1 MGQIL
6 VQGGYMMLC
15 AAGSLV
21 CNVICVY
28 LASRVAAGLSHT
40 LREKVFN
47 QALDLSRGDVDRFGA
62 ASLVNRC
69 TNDITQIQNLVSM
82 GLSAIVKAPVM
93 AIWAVVKIVGFG
105 WEWTLATAV
114 AALSIALMLA
124 LTVVVCI
131 PRFQKVQ
138 GLTDVLNRL
147 LREHLTGVRPVRAYN
162 AEGYERERFSG
173 ANDELTDNNLI
184 ANRVM
189 AIMNPGM
196 TLVTSGLTLAVYWIG
211 AVLIEAA
218 APGARLTL
226 FSQMVVFSNYGMQ
239 VVLAFVLLNMI
250 FVLLPRAQM
259 AAERVSEVIEV
270 EPAVTDGVG
279 VLDSDVAAADR
290 GRIEFRDVS
299 FTYPDDGTPG
309 LSHVSFTVEPGQT
322 VAVVGATG
330 SGRMTLVQLVDRL
343 FDATEGQVLVDGR
356 DVRGYTLEELH
367 CRIGYIPQTAT
378 LFKGTVAS
386 NVAYGKTDHE
396 ITRDDVGAALAVAQS
411 TDFVEGMEGGLNA
424 AIEQGGRNV
433 SGGQRQRLAMGRAIA
448 RRPEVLVFDDS
459 FSALDFATDRKLRE
473 ALARECA
480 GTTKLIVA
488 QRVSTVRDADLIVV
502 LDGGSCVGVGTH
514 DELMRSCPTYR
525 EIVSSQLSK
534 EEIANAWPEQH
545 ARDGRREHRRGTE
558 GRPRPRLRPP
568 RPVLP
573 SLPAHRCR
581 GERAR
586 ARGRDPLRHRRRLH
600 DLHPPLYPAAPEHL
614 AGRELGADHGG
625 RVRARVRLPR
635 GGRDGRRVCQA
646 RSHRVAAR

>member
-1 MGQIL
+1 MLKLLRYLDKRQRGQALLTLVFVVLQVWLDLTLPDYMATITSLAETPGSTMGQIL

-28 LASRVAAGLSHT
+28 LASRVAAGLSRT

-47 QALDLSRGDVDRFGA
+47 QALDLSRGDVDRVGA

-162 AEGYERERFSG
+162 AEGYERGRFSG
-173 ANDELTDNNLI
+173 ANDELTGNNLI

-250 FVLLPRAQM
+250 FVLLSRAQV
-259 AAERVSEVIEV
+259 AAERVSEVIEA

-330 SGRMTLVQLVDRL
+330 SGKTTLVNLLMRFYEVGNGGIYIDGVNIADVTRENLHEQFGMVLQDTWFFQGTLRENIA
-343 FDATEGQVLVDGR
+343 FDAEGVGDERLDEVCEACGLLKWVRSLPAGYDTE
-356 DVRGYTLEELH
+356 LEP
-367 CRIGYIPQTAT
+367 G
-378 LFKGTVAS
+378 S
-386 NVAYGKTDHE
+386 
-396 ITRDDVGAALAVAQS
+396 
-411 TDFVEGMEGGLNA
+411 
-424 AIEQGGRNV
+424 V
-433 SGGQRQRLAMGRAIA
+433 SAGQRQLITIA
-448 RRPEVLVFDDS
+448 RAMVKDAPLLILDEAKSSVDTRTELRVQRAMDALMEGRTS
-459 FSALDFATDRKLRE
+459 FVIAHRL
-473 ALARECA
+473 
-480 GTTKLIVA
+480 
-488 QRVSTVRDADLIVV
+488 STIRDADLILVMEHGDVV
-502 LDGGSCVGVGTH
+502 ESGNHEELLAAGGAYAK
-514 DELMRSCPTYR
+514 LYN
-525 EIVSSQLSK
+525 SQF
-534 EEIANAWPEQH
+534 EEA
-545 ARDGRREHRRGTE
+545 D
-558 GRPRPRLRPP
+558 
-568 RPVLP
+568 
-573 SLPAHRCR
+573 
-581 GERAR
+581 
-586 ARGRDPLRHRRRLH
+586 
-600 DLHPPLYPAAPEHL
+600 AA
-614 AGRELGADHGG
+614 
-625 RVRARVRLPR
+625 
-635 GGRDGRRVCQA
+635 
-646 RSHRVAAR
+646 

>member
-1 MGQIL
+1 MLKLLRYLDKRQRGQALLTLVFVVLQVWLDLTLPDYMATITSLAETPGSTMGQIL

-28 LASRVAAGLSHT
+28 LTSRVAAGLSRT

-259 AAERVSEVIEV
+259 VAERVSEVIEA

-279 VLDSDVAAADR
+279 VLDSDVAVADR

-330 SGRMTLVQLVDRL
+330 SGKTTLVNLLMRFYEVGNGGIYIDGVNIADVTRENLHEQFGMVLQDTWFFQGTLRENIA
-343 FDATEGQVLVDGR
+343 FDAEGVGDERLDEVCEACGLLKWVHSLPAGYDTE
-356 DVRGYTLEELH
+356 LEP
-367 CRIGYIPQTAT
+367 G
-378 LFKGTVAS
+378 S
-386 NVAYGKTDHE
+386 
-396 ITRDDVGAALAVAQS
+396 
-411 TDFVEGMEGGLNA
+411 
-424 AIEQGGRNV
+424 V
-433 SGGQRQRLAMGRAIA
+433 SAGQRQLITIA
-448 RRPEVLVFDDS
+448 RAMVKDAPLLILDEATSSVDTRTELRVQRAMDALMEGRTS
-459 FSALDFATDRKLRE
+459 FVIAHRL
-473 ALARECA
+473 
-480 GTTKLIVA
+480 
-488 QRVSTVRDADLIVV
+488 STIRDADLILVMEHGDVV
-502 LDGGSCVGVGTH
+502 ESGNHEELLAAGGAYAK
-514 DELMRSCPTYR
+514 LYN
-525 EIVSSQLSK
+525 SQF
-534 EEIANAWPEQH
+534 EEA
-545 ARDGRREHRRGTE
+545 D
-558 GRPRPRLRPP
+558 
-568 RPVLP
+568 
-573 SLPAHRCR
+573 
-581 GERAR
+581 
-586 ARGRDPLRHRRRLH
+586 
-600 DLHPPLYPAAPEHL
+600 AA
-614 AGRELGADHGG
+614 
-625 RVRARVRLPR
+625 
-635 GGRDGRRVCQA
+635 
-646 RSHRVAAR
+646 

>member
-1 MGQIL
+1 MLKLLRYLDKRQRGQALLTLVFVVLQVWLDLTLPDYMATITSLAETPGSTMGQIL

-28 LASRVAAGLSHT
+28 LASRVAAGLSRT

-93 AIWAVVKIVGFG
+93 AIWALVKIVGFG

-162 AEGYERERFSG
+162 AEGYERGRFSG
-173 ANDELTDNNLI
+173 ANDELTGNNLI

-218 APGARLTL
+218 APGARLAL

-250 FVLLPRAQM
+250 FVLLSRAQV
-259 AAERVSEVIEV
+259 AAERVSEVIEA

-330 SGRMTLVQLVDRL
+330 SGKTTLVNLLMRFYEVGNGGIYIDGVNIADVTRENLHEQFGMVLQDTWFFQGTLRENIA
-343 FDATEGQVLVDGR
+343 FDAEGVGDERLDEVCEACGLLKWVRSLPAGYDTE
-356 DVRGYTLEELH
+356 LEP
-367 CRIGYIPQTAT
+367 G
-378 LFKGTVAS
+378 S
-386 NVAYGKTDHE
+386 
-396 ITRDDVGAALAVAQS
+396 
-411 TDFVEGMEGGLNA
+411 
-424 AIEQGGRNV
+424 V
-433 SGGQRQRLAMGRAIA
+433 SAGQRQLITIA
-448 RRPEVLVFDDS
+448 RAMVKDAPLLILDEATSSVDTRTELRVQRAMDALMEGRTS
-459 FSALDFATDRKLRE
+459 FVIAHRL
-473 ALARECA
+473 
-480 GTTKLIVA
+480 
-488 QRVSTVRDADLIVV
+488 STIRDADLILVMEHGDVV
-502 LDGGSCVGVGTH
+502 ESGNHEELLAAGGAYAK
-514 DELMRSCPTYR
+514 LYN
-525 EIVSSQLSK
+525 SQF
-534 EEIANAWPEQH
+534 EEA
-545 ARDGRREHRRGTE
+545 D
-558 GRPRPRLRPP
+558 
-568 RPVLP
+568 
-573 SLPAHRCR
+573 
-581 GERAR
+581 
-586 ARGRDPLRHRRRLH
+586 
-600 DLHPPLYPAAPEHL
+600 AA
-614 AGRELGADHGG
+614 
-625 RVRARVRLPR
+625 
-635 GGRDGRRVCQA
+635 
-646 RSHRVAAR
+646 

>member
-1 MGQIL
+1 MLKLLRYLDKRQRGQALLTLVFVVLQVWLDLTLPDYMATITSLAETPGSTMGQIL

-28 LASRVAAGLSHT
+28 LASRVAAGLSRT

-173 ANDELTDNNLI
+173 ANDELTDNSLI

-226 FSQMVVFSNYGMQ
+226 FPQMVVFSNYGMQ

-259 AAERVSEVIEV
+259 AAERVSEVIEA

-279 VLDSDVAAADR
+279 RRTTRSR
-290 GRIEFRDVS
+290 
-299 FTYPDDGTPG
+299 
-309 LSHVSFTVEPGQT
+309 
-322 VAVVGATG
+322 AT
-330 SGRMTLVQLVDRL
+330 TW
-343 FDATEGQVLVDGR
+343 A
-356 DVRGYTLEELH
+356 
-367 CRIGYIPQTAT
+367 P
-378 LFKGTVAS
+378 
-386 NVAYGKTDHE
+386 
-396 ITRDDVGAALAVAQS
+396 
-411 TDFVEGMEGGLNA
+411 
-424 AIEQGGRNV
+424 
-433 SGGQRQRLAMGRAIA
+433 
-448 RRPEVLVFDDS
+448 
-459 FSALDFATDRKLRE
+459 
-473 ALARECA
+473 
-480 GTTKLIVA
+480 
-488 QRVSTVRDADLIVV
+488 
-502 LDGGSCVGVGTH
+502 
-514 DELMRSCPTYR
+514 RSR
-525 EIVSSQLSK
+525 
-534 EEIANAWPEQH
+534 W
-545 ARDGRREHRRGTE
+545 
-558 GRPRPRLRPP
+558 
-568 RPVLP
+568 P
-573 SLPAHRCR
+573 SLPTLS
-581 GERAR
+581 RAWR
-586 ARGRDPLRHRRRLH
+586 AALT
-600 DLHPPLYPAAPEHL
+600 PPSSRAGGTSLVASASAWPWAAPSPTGPRSL
-614 AGRELGADHGG
+614 SSTTRSAPSTSRPTASC
-625 RVRARVRLPR
+625 ARPSPASAP
-635 GGRDGRRVCQA
+635 A
-646 RSHRVAAR
+646 RPSPSSPSAWARCATPTSSSCSTAAPAWASVPTTSSCAAARPTGRS

>member
-1 MGQIL
+1 MLKLLRYLDKRQRGQALLTLVFVVLQVWLDLTLPDYMATITSLAETPGSTMGQIL

-28 LASRVAAGLSHT
+28 LASRVAAGLSRT

-47 QALDLSRGDVDRFGA
+47 QAFDLSRGDVDRFGA

-82 GLSAIVKAPVM
+82 GLSVIVKAPVM

-250 FVLLPRAQM
+250 FVLLPRARV
-259 AAERVSEVIEV
+259 AAERVSEVIEA

-279 VLDSDVAAADR
+279 RRTTRSR
-290 GRIEFRDVS
+290 
-299 FTYPDDGTPG
+299 
-309 LSHVSFTVEPGQT
+309 
-322 VAVVGATG
+322 AT
-330 SGRMTLVQLVDRL
+330 TW
-343 FDATEGQVLVDGR
+343 A
-356 DVRGYTLEELH
+356 
-367 CRIGYIPQTAT
+367 P
-378 LFKGTVAS
+378 
-386 NVAYGKTDHE
+386 
-396 ITRDDVGAALAVAQS
+396 
-411 TDFVEGMEGGLNA
+411 
-424 AIEQGGRNV
+424 
-433 SGGQRQRLAMGRAIA
+433 
-448 RRPEVLVFDDS
+448 
-459 FSALDFATDRKLRE
+459 
-473 ALARECA
+473 
-480 GTTKLIVA
+480 
-488 QRVSTVRDADLIVV
+488 
-502 LDGGSCVGVGTH
+502 
-514 DELMRSCPTYR
+514 RSR
-525 EIVSSQLSK
+525 
-534 EEIANAWPEQH
+534 W
-545 ARDGRREHRRGTE
+545 
-558 GRPRPRLRPP
+558 
-568 RPVLP
+568 P
-573 SLPAHRCR
+573 SLPTLS
-581 GERAR
+581 RAWR
-586 ARGRDPLRHRRRLH
+586 AALT
-600 DLHPPLYPAAPEHL
+600 PPSSRAGGTSLAASASAWPWAAPSPTGPRSL
-614 AGRELGADHGG
+614 SSTTRSAPSTSRPTASC
-625 RVRARVRLPR
+625 ARPSPASAP
-635 GGRDGRRVCQA
+635 A
-646 RSHRVAAR
+646 RPSPSSPSAWARCATPTSSS

>member
-21 CNVICVY
+21 CNAICVY

-330 SGRMTLVQLVDRL
+330 SGKTTLVNLLMRFYEVGNGGIYIDGVNIADVTRENLHEQFGMVLQDTWFFQGTLRENIA
-343 FDATEGQVLVDGR
+343 FDAEGVGDERLDEVCEACGLLKWVRSLPAGYDTE
-356 DVRGYTLEELH
+356 LEP
-367 CRIGYIPQTAT
+367 G
-378 LFKGTVAS
+378 S
-386 NVAYGKTDHE
+386 
-396 ITRDDVGAALAVAQS
+396 
-411 TDFVEGMEGGLNA
+411 
-424 AIEQGGRNV
+424 V
-433 SGGQRQRLAMGRAIA
+433 SAGQRQLITIA
-448 RRPEVLVFDDS
+448 RAMVKDAPLLILDEATSSVDTRTELRVQRAMDALMERRTS
-459 FSALDFATDRKLRE
+459 FVIAHRL
-473 ALARECA
+473 
-480 GTTKLIVA
+480 
-488 QRVSTVRDADLIVV
+488 STIRDADLILVMEHGDVV
-502 LDGGSCVGVGTH
+502 ESGNHEELLAAGGAYAK
-514 DELMRSCPTYR
+514 LYN
-525 EIVSSQLSK
+525 SQF
-534 EEIANAWPEQH
+534 EEA
-545 ARDGRREHRRGTE
+545 D
-558 GRPRPRLRPP
+558 
-568 RPVLP
+568 
-573 SLPAHRCR
+573 
-581 GERAR
+581 
-586 ARGRDPLRHRRRLH
+586 
-600 DLHPPLYPAAPEHL
+600 AA
-614 AGRELGADHGG
+614 
-625 RVRARVRLPR
+625 
-635 GGRDGRRVCQA
+635 
-646 RSHRVAAR
+646 

>member
-1 MGQIL
+1 MLKLLSYLDKRQRGQALLTLVFVVLQVWLDLTLPDYMATITSLAETPGSTMGQIL

-28 LASRVAAGLSHT
+28 LTSRVAAGLSRT

-82 GLSAIVKAPVM
+82 GLSVIVKAPVM

-124 LTVVVCI
+124 LTVVCI

-250 FVLLPRAQM
+250 FVLLPRAQV
-259 AAERVSEVIEV
+259 AAERVSEVIEA

-279 VLDSDVAAADR
+279 RRTTRSR
-290 GRIEFRDVS
+290 
-299 FTYPDDGTPG
+299 
-309 LSHVSFTVEPGQT
+309 
-322 VAVVGATG
+322 AT
-330 SGRMTLVQLVDRL
+330 TW
-343 FDATEGQVLVDGR
+343 A
-356 DVRGYTLEELH
+356 
-367 CRIGYIPQTAT
+367 P
-378 LFKGTVAS
+378 
-386 NVAYGKTDHE
+386 
-396 ITRDDVGAALAVAQS
+396 
-411 TDFVEGMEGGLNA
+411 
-424 AIEQGGRNV
+424 
-433 SGGQRQRLAMGRAIA
+433 
-448 RRPEVLVFDDS
+448 
-459 FSALDFATDRKLRE
+459 
-473 ALARECA
+473 
-480 GTTKLIVA
+480 
-488 QRVSTVRDADLIVV
+488 
-502 LDGGSCVGVGTH
+502 
-514 DELMRSCPTYR
+514 RSR
-525 EIVSSQLSK
+525 
-534 EEIANAWPEQH
+534 W
-545 ARDGRREHRRGTE
+545 
-558 GRPRPRLRPP
+558 
-568 RPVLP
+568 P
-573 SLPAHRCR
+573 SLPTLS
-581 GERAR
+581 RAWR
-586 ARGRDPLRHRRRLH
+586 A
-600 DLHPPLYPAAPEHL
+600 DLTPPSSRAGGTSLAASASAWPWAAPSP
-614 AGRELGADHGG
+614 AGPRSLSSTTRSAPSTS
-625 RVRARVRLPR
+625 RPTASCARPSPASAP
-635 GGRDGRRVCQA
+635 A
-646 RSHRVAAR
+646 RPSPSSPSAWARCATPTSSS

>member
-1 MGQIL
+1 MFVVLQVWLDLTLPDYMATITSLAETPGSTMGQIL

-28 LASRVAAGLSHT
+28 LASRVAAGLSRT

-93 AIWAVVKIVGFG
+93 AIWA
-105 WEWTLATAV
+105 
-114 AALSIALMLA
+114 
-124 LTVVVCI
+124 VVVCI

-250 FVLLPRAQM
+250 FVLLPRAQV
-259 AAERVSEVIEV
+259 AAERVSEVIEA

-330 SGRMTLVQLVDRL
+330 SGKTTLVNLLMRFYEVGNGGIYIDGVNIADVTRENLHEQFGMVLQDTRFFQGTL
-343 FDATEGQVLVDGR
+343 RENIAFDAE
-356 DVRGYTLEELH
+356 
-367 CRIGYIPQTAT
+367 
-378 LFKGTVAS
+378 
-386 NVAYGKTDHE
+386 
-396 ITRDDVGAALAVAQS
+396 
-411 TDFVEGMEGGLNA
+411 
-424 AIEQGGRNV
+424 
-433 SGGQRQRLAMGRAIA
+433 
-448 RRPEVLVFDDS
+448 
-459 FSALDFATDRKLRE
+459 
-473 ALARECA
+473 
-480 GTTKLIVA
+480 
-488 QRVSTVRDADLIVV
+488 
-502 LDGGSCVGVGTH
+502 GVG
-514 DELMRSCPTYR
+514 DERLDEVCEACGLLKWVRSLPAGYDTELEPGSVSAGQCHGQGRPAAHPRRGHELGRHPYR
-525 EIVSSQLSK
+525 
-534 EEIANAWPEQH
+534 AARP
-545 ARDGRREHRRGTE
+545 ARDGRPHG
-558 GRPRPRLRPP
+558 G
-568 RPVLP
+568 
-573 SLPAHRCR
+573 AH
-581 GERAR
+581 E
-586 ARGRDPLRHRRRLH
+586 LRHRAPALDDPRRRP
-600 DLHPPLYPAAPEHL
+600 HPRDGARRRGGVRQPRGAA
-614 AGRELGADHGG
+614 RRRR
-625 RVRARVRLPR
+625 RVR
-635 GGRDGRRVCQA
+635 QA
-646 RSHRVAAR
+646 LQRAV

>member
-28 LASRVAAGLSHT
+28 LASRVAAGLSRT

-162 AEGYERERFSG
+162 VEGYERERFSG

-259 AAERVSEVIEV
+259 VAERVSEVIEA

-279 VLDSDVAAADR
+279 RRTTRSR
-290 GRIEFRDVS
+290 
-299 FTYPDDGTPG
+299 
-309 LSHVSFTVEPGQT
+309 
-322 VAVVGATG
+322 ATTWAPR
-330 SGRMTLVQLVDRL
+330 SRWPSLPTSSR
-343 FDATEGQVLVDGR
+343 AW
-356 DVRGYTLEELH
+356 
-367 CRIGYIPQTAT
+367 
-378 LFKGTVAS
+378 
-386 NVAYGKTDHE
+386 
-396 ITRDDVGAALAVAQS
+396 GAALTPPSSRA
-411 TDFVEGMEGGLNA
+411 GGTSLA
-424 AIEQGGRNV
+424 A
-433 SGGQRQRLAMGRAIA
+433 
-448 RRPEVLVFDDS
+448 
-459 FSALDFATDRKLRE
+459 SA
-473 ALARECA
+473 
-480 GTTKLIVA
+480 
-488 QRVSTVRDADLIVV
+488 S
-502 LDGGSCVGVGTH
+502 
-514 DELMRSCPTYR
+514 
-525 EIVSSQLSK
+525 
-534 EEIANAWPEQH
+534 AWPWVAPSPAGPRSLSSTTRSAPSTSRPTASC
-545 ARDGRREHRRGTE
+545 ARPSPASAPA
-558 GRPRPRLRPP
+558 RPSSSS
-568 RPVLP
+568 P
-573 SLPAHRCR
+573 SA
-581 GERAR
+581 
-586 ARGRDPLRHRRRLH
+586 
-600 DLHPPLYPAAPEHL
+600 
-614 AGRELGADHGG
+614 
-625 RVRARVRLPR
+625 
-635 GGRDGRRVCQA
+635 
-646 RSHRVAAR
+646 

>member
-28 LASRVAAGLSHT
+28 LASRVAAGLSRT

-82 GLSAIVKAPVM
+82 GLSVIVKAPVM

-114 AALSIALMLA
+114 AALSIA

-173 ANDELTDNNLI
+173 ANDELTDNSLI

-226 FSQMVVFSNYGMQ
+226 FPQMVVFSNYGMQ

-250 FVLLPRAQM
+250 FVLLPRAQV
-259 AAERVSEVIEV
+259 AAERVSEVIEA

-279 VLDSDVAAADR
+279 RRTTRSR
-290 GRIEFRDVS
+290 
-299 FTYPDDGTPG
+299 
-309 LSHVSFTVEPGQT
+309 
-322 VAVVGATG
+322 AT
-330 SGRMTLVQLVDRL
+330 TW
-343 FDATEGQVLVDGR
+343 A
-356 DVRGYTLEELH
+356 
-367 CRIGYIPQTAT
+367 P
-378 LFKGTVAS
+378 
-386 NVAYGKTDHE
+386 
-396 ITRDDVGAALAVAQS
+396 
-411 TDFVEGMEGGLNA
+411 
-424 AIEQGGRNV
+424 
-433 SGGQRQRLAMGRAIA
+433 
-448 RRPEVLVFDDS
+448 
-459 FSALDFATDRKLRE
+459 
-473 ALARECA
+473 
-480 GTTKLIVA
+480 
-488 QRVSTVRDADLIVV
+488 
-502 LDGGSCVGVGTH
+502 
-514 DELMRSCPTYR
+514 RSR
-525 EIVSSQLSK
+525 
-534 EEIANAWPEQH
+534 W
-545 ARDGRREHRRGTE
+545 
-558 GRPRPRLRPP
+558 
-568 RPVLP
+568 P
-573 SLPAHRCR
+573 SLPTSS
-581 GERAR
+581 RA
-586 ARGRDPLRHRRRLH
+586 
-600 DLHPPLYPAAPEHL
+600 
-614 AGRELGADHGG
+614 
-625 RVRARVRLPR
+625 
-635 GGRDGRRVCQA
+635 
-646 RSHRVAAR
+646 

>member
-28 LASRVAAGLSHT
+28 LASRVAAGLSRT

-114 AALSIALMLA
+114 AALSIALM
-124 LTVVVCI
+124 
-131 PRFQKVQ
+131 
-138 GLTDVLNRL
+138 
-147 LREHLTGVRPVRAYN
+147 H
-162 AEGYERERFSG
+162 
-173 ANDELTDNNLI
+173 
-184 ANRVM
+184 
-189 AIMNPGM
+189 
-196 TLVTSGLTLAVYWIG
+196 
-211 AVLIEAA
+211 
-218 APGARLTL
+218 
-226 FSQMVVFSNYGMQ
+226 
-239 VVLAFVLLNMI
+239 
-250 FVLLPRAQM
+250 
-259 AAERVSEVIEV
+259 
-270 EPAVTDGVG
+270 
-279 VLDSDVAAADR
+279 
-290 GRIEFRDVS
+290 
-299 FTYPDDGTPG
+299 PDDGTPG
-309 LSHVSFTVEPGQT
+309 LSHVSFTAEPGQT
-322 VAVVGATG
+322 IAVVGATG
-330 SGRMTLVQLVDRL
+330 SGKTTLVQLVDRL

-386 NVAYGKTDHE
+386 NVAYSKTDHE

-534 EEIANAWPEQH
+534 EEIANA
-545 ARDGRREHRRGTE
+545 
-558 GRPRPRLRPP
+558 
-568 RPVLP
+568 
-573 SLPAHRCR
+573 
-581 GERAR
+581 
-586 ARGRDPLRHRRRLH
+586 
-600 DLHPPLYPAAPEHL
+600 
-614 AGRELGADHGG
+614 
-625 RVRARVRLPR
+625 
-635 GGRDGRRVCQA
+635 
-646 RSHRVAAR
+646 

>member
-1 MGQIL
+1 MLKLLRYLDKRQRGQALLTLVFVVLQVWLDLTLPDYMATITSLAETPGSTMGQIL

-28 LASRVAAGLSHT
+28 LASRVAAGLSRT

-82 GLSAIVKAPVM
+82 GLSVIVKAPVM

-114 AALSIALMLA
+114 AALSIALM
-124 LTVVVCI
+124 
-131 PRFQKVQ
+131 
-138 GLTDVLNRL
+138 
-147 LREHLTGVRPVRAYN
+147 H
-162 AEGYERERFSG
+162 
-173 ANDELTDNNLI
+173 
-184 ANRVM
+184 
-189 AIMNPGM
+189 
-196 TLVTSGLTLAVYWIG
+196 
-211 AVLIEAA
+211 
-218 APGARLTL
+218 
-226 FSQMVVFSNYGMQ
+226 
-239 VVLAFVLLNMI
+239 
-250 FVLLPRAQM
+250 
-259 AAERVSEVIEV
+259 
-270 EPAVTDGVG
+270 
-279 VLDSDVAAADR
+279 
-290 GRIEFRDVS
+290 
-299 FTYPDDGTPG
+299 PDDGTPG

-322 VAVVGATG
+322 VAVVGAAG
-330 SGRMTLVQLVDRL
+330 SGKTTLVQLVDRL

-534 EEIANAWPEQH
+534 EEIANA
-545 ARDGRREHRRGTE
+545 
-558 GRPRPRLRPP
+558 
-568 RPVLP
+568 
-573 SLPAHRCR
+573 
-581 GERAR
+581 
-586 ARGRDPLRHRRRLH
+586 
-600 DLHPPLYPAAPEHL
+600 
-614 AGRELGADHGG
+614 
-625 RVRARVRLPR
+625 
-635 GGRDGRRVCQA
+635 
-646 RSHRVAAR
+646 

>member
-1 MGQIL
+1 MLKLLRYLDKRQRGQALLTLVFVVLQVWLDLTLPDYMATITSLAETPGSTMGQIL
-6 VQGGYMMLC
+6 VQGGYMILC

-330 SGRMTLVQLVDRL
+330 SGKTTLVNLLMRFYEVGNGGIYIDGVNIADVTRENLHEQFGMVLQDTWFFQGTLRENIA
-343 FDATEGQVLVDGR
+343 FDAEGVGDERLDEVCEACGLLKWVRSLPAGYDTE
-356 DVRGYTLEELH
+356 LEP
-367 CRIGYIPQTAT
+367 G
-378 LFKGTVAS
+378 S
-386 NVAYGKTDHE
+386 
-396 ITRDDVGAALAVAQS
+396 
-411 TDFVEGMEGGLNA
+411 
-424 AIEQGGRNV
+424 V
-433 SGGQRQRLAMGRAIA
+433 SAGQRQLITIA
-448 RRPEVLVFDDS
+448 RAMVKDAPLLILDEATSSVDTRTELRVQRAMDALMEGRTS
-459 FSALDFATDRKLRE
+459 FVIAHRL
-473 ALARECA
+473 
-480 GTTKLIVA
+480 
-488 QRVSTVRDADLIVV
+488 STIRDADLILVMEHGDVV
-502 LDGGSCVGVGTH
+502 ESGNHEELLAAGGAYAK
-514 DELMRSCPTYR
+514 LYN
-525 EIVSSQLSK
+525 SQF
-534 EEIANAWPEQH
+534 EEA
-545 ARDGRREHRRGTE
+545 D
-558 GRPRPRLRPP
+558 
-568 RPVLP
+568 
-573 SLPAHRCR
+573 
-581 GERAR
+581 
-586 ARGRDPLRHRRRLH
+586 
-600 DLHPPLYPAAPEHL
+600 AA
-614 AGRELGADHGG
+614 
-625 RVRARVRLPR
+625 
-635 GGRDGRRVCQA
+635 
-646 RSHRVAAR
+646 

>member
-1 MGQIL
+1 MLKLLRYLDKRQRGQALLTLVFVVLQVWLDLTLPDYMATITSLAETPGSTMGQIL

-28 LASRVAAGLSHT
+28 LASRVAAGLSRT

-69 TNDITQIQNLVSM
+69 TNDITQIQNLVSI
-82 GLSAIVKAPVM
+82 GLSVIVKAPVM

-250 FVLLPRAQM
+250 FVLLPRAQV
-259 AAERVSEVIEV
+259 AAERVSEVIEA

-279 VLDSDVAAADR
+279 RRITRSRATTWAPRSRWPSLPTLSRAWRAALTPPSSRA
-290 GRIEFRDVS
+290 G
-299 FTYPDDGTPG
+299 GTSLAASASAWLWAAPSPTG
-309 LSHVSFTVEPGQT
+309 PRSLSSTTRSAPST
-322 VAVVGATG
+322 SRPTASCARPSPASAPARPSPSSPSAWARCATPT
-330 SGRMTLVQLVDRL
+330 SSSCSTAAPAWASVPTTSSCAAHRL
-343 FDATEGQVLVDGR
+343 HHHDGR
-356 DVRGYTLEELH
+356 DQLGHGRGRH
-367 CRIGYIPQTAT
+367 RV
-378 LFKGTVAS
+378 GTFGHGA
-386 NVAYGKTDHE
+386 HE
-396 ITRDDVGAALAVAQS
+396 RHHPPLPALLRPPA
-411 TDFVEGMEGGLNA
+411 GG
-424 AIEQGGRNV
+424 
-433 SGGQRQRLAMGRAIA
+433 A
-448 RRPEVLVFDDS
+448 RRCRR
-459 FSALDFATDRKLRE
+459 TGR
-473 ALARECA
+473 
-480 GTTKLIVA
+480 
-488 QRVSTVRDADLIVV
+488 
-502 LDGGSCVGVGTH
+502 GGH
-514 DELMRSCPTYR
+514 
-525 EIVSSQLSK
+525 
-534 EEIANAWPEQH
+534 
-545 ARDGRREHRRGTE
+545 
-558 GRPRPRLRPP
+558 GRPRRRQGLQR
-568 RPVLP
+568 
-573 SLPAHRCR
+573 R
-581 GERAR
+581 GWRAR
-586 ARGRDPLRHRRRLH
+586 ALRPQQRDARGCCVEERLPLRHDDAAH
-600 DLHPPLYPAAPEHL
+600 DL
-614 AGRELGADHGG
+614 
-625 RVRARVRLPR
+625 
-635 GGRDGRRVCQA
+635 RR
-646 RSHRVAAR
+646 

>member
-1 MGQIL
+1 MLKLLRYLDKRQRGQALLTLVFVVLQVWLDLTLPDYMATITSLAETPGSTMGQIL

-28 LASRVAAGLSHT
+28 LASRVAAGLSRT

-250 FVLLPRAQM
+250 FVLLPRAQV
-259 AAERVSEVIEV
+259 AAERVSEVIEA

-299 FTYPDDGTPG
+299 FTYSDDGTPG

-330 SGRMTLVQLVDRL
+330 SGKTTLVNLLMRFYEVGNGGIYIDGVNIADVTRENLHEQFGMVLQDTWFFQGTLRENIA
-343 FDATEGQVLVDGR
+343 FDAEGVGDERLDEVCEACGLLEWVRSLPAGYDTE
-356 DVRGYTLEELH
+356 LEP
-367 CRIGYIPQTAT
+367 G
-378 LFKGTVAS
+378 S
-386 NVAYGKTDHE
+386 
-396 ITRDDVGAALAVAQS
+396 
-411 TDFVEGMEGGLNA
+411 
-424 AIEQGGRNV
+424 V
-433 SGGQRQRLAMGRAIA
+433 SAGQRQLITIA
-448 RRPEVLVFDDS
+448 RAMVKDAPLLILDEATSPVDTRTELRVQRAMDALMEGRTS
-459 FSALDFATDRKLRE
+459 FVIAHRL
-473 ALARECA
+473 
-480 GTTKLIVA
+480 
-488 QRVSTVRDADLIVV
+488 STIRDADLILVMEHGDVV
-502 LDGGSCVGVGTH
+502 ESGNHEELLAAGGAYAK
-514 DELMRSCPTYR
+514 LYN
-525 EIVSSQLSK
+525 SQF
-534 EEIANAWPEQH
+534 EEA
-545 ARDGRREHRRGTE
+545 D
-558 GRPRPRLRPP
+558 
-568 RPVLP
+568 
-573 SLPAHRCR
+573 
-581 GERAR
+581 
-586 ARGRDPLRHRRRLH
+586 
-600 DLHPPLYPAAPEHL
+600 AA
-614 AGRELGADHGG
+614 
-625 RVRARVRLPR
+625 
-635 GGRDGRRVCQA
+635 
-646 RSHRVAAR
+646 

>member
-28 LASRVAAGLSHT
+28 LASRVAAGLSRT

-131 PRFQKVQ
+131 QRFQKVQ

-250 FVLLPRAQM
+250 FVLLPRAQV
-259 AAERVSEVIEV
+259 AAERVSEVIEA

-330 SGRMTLVQLVDRL
+330 SGKTTLVQLVDRL

-424 AIEQGGRNV
+424 AIEDGQGHPAAHPRRGHELGRHPY
-433 SGGQRQRLAMGRAIA
+433 RAA
-448 RRPEVLVFDDS
+448 RP
-459 FSALDFATDRKLRE
+459 
-473 ALARECA
+473 
-480 GTTKLIVA
+480 
-488 QRVSTVRDADLIVV
+488 
-502 LDGGSCVGVGTH
+502 
-514 DELMRSCPTYR
+514 
-525 EIVSSQLSK
+525 
-534 EEIANAWPEQH
+534 
-545 ARDGRREHRRGTE
+545 ARDGRPHGGAHELRHRAPALDDPRRRPHPRDGAWRRGGVRQPRGAARRRRRVRQALQLAVRG
-558 GRPRPRLRPP
+558 GRRGVGAASPRRRPFPRAMSGRSAARSAGGRALAARPPAPISSSVSSSWARLCAGPSLCRRRGPWRRGWPP
-568 RPVLP
+568 RPSRRRPSPPSSRRP
-573 SLPAHRCR
+573 SLPRLGVPRSSFPAPRPSSR
-581 GERAR
+581 RA
-586 ARGRDPLRHRRRLH
+586 PW
-600 DLHPPLYPAAPEHL
+600 
-614 AGRELGADHGG
+614 AGRGG
-625 RVRARVRLPR
+625 SGSA
-635 GGRDGRRVCQA
+635 A
-646 RSHRVAAR
+646 RSR